1 METINNLKEL
11 LCYVLQESR
20 QLNDA
25 FTELDGLIE
34 REAESI
40 HIQERFSNIDT
51 LKSRLV
57 HEINRIQ
64 EKEYIS
70 ERSSNAGK
78 FQIGIARFVLG
89 SIVGAMAKQEN
100 PLLSGY
106 RSFSTELGKKEDFG
120 SVMIAIKKSGKLED
134 IEAVSISSFVREY
147 KTTESNIISIIRD
160 NGYIT
165 LTPKEFWELL
175 YQLKEDLVEG
185 KYRSETEQV
194 KALLHYVKKR
204 NKCT

>member
-11 LCYVLQESR
+11 LRYVLQETR

-25 FTELDGLIE
+25 SIELDGLIE

-40 HIQERFSNIDT
+40 HIQERVSNIDT

-70 ERSSNAGK
+70 ERSFNVEK
-78 FQIGIARFVLG
+78 FQIGIVHFVFG
-89 SIVGAMAKQEN
+89 SIVGAVAKQKN

-106 RSFSTELGKKEDFG
+106 RSLSTELGKKEDFG

-134 IEAVSISSFVREY
+134 TEAVSISSFVREY
-147 KTTESNIISIIRD
+147 KTTESNVISIIRD

-165 LTPKEFWELL
+165 LAPKEFWELL
-175 YQLKEDLVEG
+175 YRLKEDLMEG

-194 KALLHYVKKR
+194 EALLHYV
-204 NKCT
+204 